1 MGFIMQ
7 MNNFSERLKSERQRL
22 NLSQEELGEACGV
35 KKLAQ
40 FNYEKGERTPD
51 ANYLIKAAELGLDIQ
66 YILTG
71 VAVSNH
77 TKQSVAT
84 MLQGSTDT
92 GLYDAIIQDM
102 HSRAEIVKKR
112 EQLYADLFDMMNT
125 FDDERMERIRL
136 NIRDAYLANVHDNKK

>member
-1 MGFIMQ
+1 MEHISSSCLKF
-7 MNNFSERLKSERQRL
+7 ERKRLKYTQQALADMLGVSDMSIKRWETGTPIPSDK
-22 NLSQEELGEACGV
+22 LSLMAKLG
-35 KKLAQ
+35 
-40 FNYEKGERTPD
+40 F
-51 ANYLIKAAELGLDIQ
+51 DIQ

-71 VAVSNH
+71 VAASNH

-102 HSRAEIVKKR
+102 NSRADIVKQR